1 MPPQTPP
8 LFIFEMANNHMGSV
22 DLGCRIIREFAAVAR
37 DFPFRFAFKLQY
49 RHLPT
54 FIHPDFQARMDLKF
68 VKRFSETRLSE
79 EEFLVL
85 LQEIKKNNFLSMCT
99 PFDEASVERIEKHG
113 FDFIK
118 IGSCSFMDW
127 PLLERI
133 AAAPLPVFA
142 SAGGAGANEID
153 RVVSFFLNRRKSLSL
168 LHCVA
173 DYPTPSEKMN
183 LNQISWMRNRYPS
196 LPIGI
201 SSHENPE
208 DTDVVLGA
216 VGHGATIF
224 ERHVGLPTPQH
235 PLNAYSMTPV
245 QCRAWLTK
253 AAKGFL
259 LQGLALER
267 VTGGKEEEEQL
278 RGLSRAV
285 FAKTDLKAGES
296 VDSTK
301 YFLAMPSSP
310 GQLLARDLSKYCEI
324 ITKQPILRGQ
334 AVFHASV
341 ILTDYQETIR
351 KILSEVK
358 NLLRLGGVTLPKVQ
372 SDLEISH
379 HYGIENFRK
388 VGAVLVNFVNREYC
402 KKILTMLPGQSHP
415 EHLHR
420 KKEETFYIVWGEM
433 QVNLDGA
440 ERHCIP
446 GDMVLIQQESATP
459 CPPSREWSLRRYPRT
474 IPPTIPFTP
483 TRRSP
488 VIYGVK
494 PCCHT
499 GWIKRRGFSEAS

>member
-1 MPPQTPP
+1 MKTPEP
-8 LFIFEMANNHMGSV
+8 LFILEMANNHMGRV
-22 DLGCRIIREFAAVAR
+22 ELGQRIIREFAAVAK
-37 DFPFRFAFKLQY
+37 DYPFRFAFKFQY
-49 RHLPT
+49 RNLRT

-79 EEFLVL
+79 DEFLTL
-85 LQEIKKNNFLSMCT
+85 LEEIKKLKFLSMCS

-118 IGSCSFMDW
+118 IGSCSFSDW

-133 AAAPLPVFA
+133 AATPLPIFA
-142 SAGGAGANEID
+142 SAGGAGAAEID
-153 RVVSFFLNRRKSLSL
+153 RVVSFFLNRRKAFSL

-183 LNQISWMRNRYPS
+183 LSQISWMRSRYPS

-201 SSHENPE
+201 SSHEDPK

-216 VGHGATIF
+216 IGHGATIF
-224 ERHVGLPTPQH
+224 ERHVGLPTPEH
-235 PLNAYSMTPV
+235 PLNAYSMTPD

-253 AAKGFL
+253 AAKGFR
-259 LQGLALER
+259 LEGTAPGR

-285 FAKTDLKAGES
+285 FAKTDLAAGEL
-296 VDSTK
+296 VDPTK

-324 ITKQPILRGQ
+324 KAKQPIARGQ
-334 AVFHASV
+334 PVFHASV
-341 ILTDYQETIR
+341 IVADFQETIR
-351 KILSEVK
+351 KILAEVK
-358 NLLRLGGVTLPKVQ
+358 SLLHLGGVTLPKAQ

-379 HYGIENFRK
+379 HYGIDNFRK

-433 QVNLDGA
+433 RVSLDGV
-440 ERHCIP
+440 ERCCVP
-446 GDMVLIQQESATP
+446 GDMVLIQPGVRHSMSTEQGVVFEEISSNHSPNDSFYTDLAITGN
-459 CPPSREWSLRRYPRT
+459 LRRKTLLSY
-474 IPPTIPFTP
+474 
-483 TRRSP
+483 
-488 VIYGVK
+488 
-494 PCCHT
+494 
-499 GWIKRRGFSEAS
+499 WMD